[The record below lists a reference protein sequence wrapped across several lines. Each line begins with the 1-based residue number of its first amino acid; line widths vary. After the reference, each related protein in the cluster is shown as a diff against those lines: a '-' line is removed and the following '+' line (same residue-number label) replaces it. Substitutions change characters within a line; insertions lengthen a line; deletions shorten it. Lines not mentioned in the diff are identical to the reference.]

1 MDLMCCEAESLKRAY
16 EDPVLLKDDRVLH
29 NLLATE
35 DKYQPSAS
43 YFKCVQTDVKPYM
56 RKMVAEW
63 MLEVGIAFY
72 FIPKCCY
79 FILYCHL
86 LFLYYILHHEVD
98 LI

>member
-63 MLEVGIAFY
+63 MLEVMHCFLFY
-72 FIPKCCY
+72 SDMLLFN
-79 FILYCHL
+79 FILPSFVLVYCTTR
-86 LFLYYILHHEVD
+86 
-98 LI
+98 

>member
-1 MDLMCCEAESLKRAY
+1 MCCETESLKRAY

-43 YFKCVQTDVKPYM
+43 YFKCVQTDIRPYM

-63 MLEVGIAFY
+63 MLEVVILLLSFY
-72 FIPKCCY
+72 FNFLEIQS
-79 FILYCHL
+79 
-86 LFLYYILHHEVD
+86 LFTLHCTTR
-98 LI
+98 